1 LSPAKGVTLAGC
13 VVLAALRRREDG
25 WSRVSVQGNVPHVTD
40 SAFLA
45 DLRAIVGEQGLLAG
59 DRLRERVFDAT
70 VGEVRAEVLV
80 RPRDTEQVSK
90 IMCLCHARK
99 QPVVPHGGLTGLVFG
114 TAAAKN
120 ELILSLESL
129 NRIEGVDTAGRTMRV
144 QAGVTLQRAQEEAE
158 RVDLLFPLDLGGRGT
173 ATIGGNISTNAGGVH
188 VVRYGMMR
196 NLVLG
201 LEAVLADGTVLCS
214 LNRMLKNNSGYDL
227 KQFFIGSEGTLGIV
241 TRADLRLVPRPRS
254 QGTAFVACPDFPSV
268 LRLLSMMD
276 ASLGGQLSAFE
287 ALWPEF
293 YEVTTTSPAPQSP
306 PLPYGYG
313 VYVLLEALGAEPDSD
328 GARLEQALDVAMQ
341 SGLIVDAVVA
351 KSESERRSIWC
362 VREDVFQTRQFGPT
376 IDFDV
381 SLAQANMESYIREVR
396 SSVAK
401 AHANSRVYA
410 FGHVADGNLHLC
422 VSVGTA
428 DHHTRE
434 LVERCVYEPLRKV
447 EGSISAEHGIGLER
461 KSYLEISRSPAELAA
476 MRAIKGALDPARIL
490 NPGKVFD

>member
-1 LSPAKGVTLAGC
+1 VQ
-13 VVLAALRRREDG
+13 V
-25 WSRVSVQGNVPHVTD
+25 WSRVSAQGNVARVAD
-40 SAFLA
+40 SAFLS

-59 DRLRERVFDAT
+59 DRLRERAFDVT
-70 VGEVRAEVLV
+70 VGEVRAEILV
-80 RPRDTEQVSK
+80 RPRDTMQVASV
-90 IMCLCHARK
+90 MRLCHARK

-120 ELILSLESL
+120 ELILSLEAL

-158 RVDLLFPLDLGGRGT
+158 RFDLLFPLDLGGRGS
-173 ATIGGNISTNAGGVH
+173 ATIGGNISTNAGGVR

-227 KQFFIGSEGTLGIV
+227 KQLFIGSEGTLGIV
-241 TRADLRLVPRPRS
+241 TRADLRLVSRPRS
-254 QGTAFVACPDFPSV
+254 HGTAFVACPDFTSV
-268 LRLLSMMD
+268 LQLLSMMD
-276 ASLGGQLSAFE
+276 ARLGGQLSAFE

-293 YEVTTTSPAPQSP
+293 YELTTTAPAPQSP

-313 VYVLLEALGAEPDSD
+313 IYVLLEALGADPEQDA
-328 GARLEQALDVAMQ
+328 ARLEQALEEAMQ
-341 SGLIVDAVVA
+341 SGLVVDAVVA
-351 KSESERRSIWC
+351 KSEAERRAIWTI
-362 VREDVFQTRQFGPT
+362 REDVFQTRRYGAA

-381 SLAQANMESYIREVR
+381 SLSQSNMESYIQQVR
-396 SSVAK
+396 AAVAK
-401 AHANSRVYA
+401 AHANSRVYT

-434 LVERCVYEPLRKV
+434 LVERCVYEPLRTL